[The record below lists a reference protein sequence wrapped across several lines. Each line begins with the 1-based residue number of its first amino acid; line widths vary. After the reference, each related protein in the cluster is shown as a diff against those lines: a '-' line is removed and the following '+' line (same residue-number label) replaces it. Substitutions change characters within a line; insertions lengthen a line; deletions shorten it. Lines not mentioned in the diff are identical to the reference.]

1 MKTDTLIVILCG
13 LLVVWLI
20 GAAVA
25 FTLTKDPAV
34 AFTLTTDPRIARCE
48 KLGGKLVQARPE
60 PVCISRDAILGL
72 KE

>member
-25 FTLTKDPAV
+25 FTPK
-34 AFTLTTDPRIARCE
+34 DPRIARCE